1 MSFLSLALYPKST
14 HNPLIVVCT
23 TICKCFDFDSRL
35 FVISFL
41 RNSILPF
48 WVSCIYL
55 FTCYLSTLHFIT
67 WPNDVGRGRPT
78 STAICKCNLS
88 PAGMNGYGIVIN
100 LIVPITMRVQSIFAH
115 SANNKIRGCT
125 SFDPLCEKL
134 LHLTVIR
141 VMSAHYT
148 KYLTIPITQSQ

>member
-1 MSFLSLALYPKST
+1 MWVSVSGTLSKIHPQHTHCCLHYNMQMLWLWFAFVCNFIPSQFNFVILSFLHLFIYMLLEHITFHYMT
-14 HNPLIVVCT
+14 QWCWQGT
-23 TICKCFDFDSRL
+23 TNKHS
-35 FVISFL
+35 
-41 RNSILPF
+41 N
-48 WVSCIYL
+48 
-55 FTCYLSTLHFIT
+55 
-67 WPNDVGRGRPT
+67 
-78 STAICKCNLS
+78 KCNLS

-148 KYLTIPITQSQ
+148 KYFTIPITQSQ